1 MCKGPVVGNT
11 KDPKVPC
18 LEPREQGAMPCEIMW
33 KGNIAYPSKELR
45 SE

>member
-1 MCKGPVVGNT
+1 MCKGPVVGST

-18 LEPREQGAMPCEIMW
+18 LEPREQGAIPCEMMR
-33 KGNIAYPSKELR
+33 KRNNANLSKELR